1 MKLRRFISMMLIVTM
16 LTVFAGCGN
25 KDDRTQAARTL
36 NLDGPITVNVWFNN
50 SDYEPY
56 LEFVAKQF
64 KQANEL
70 VTINPVYVEADS
82 YINYIYDE
90 SVRNDNACDLYFL
103 TSEEI
108 EKAYLMGLMSE
119 NDMYPQVYNEDVFGK
134 AAMTACSYNG
144 KLYGYPVSFN
154 TSFLVYNKK
163 YAEPVEIIDQIRQ
176 ISDNYQVTDENQDVS
191 MVFQWAPGSM
201 FLNYP
206 ACGKYINIGGNNSED
221 SSSVSVDGDS
231 IKKVLSK
238 YAELNSAFGTDRN
251 NTSLETCVD
260 LFSTGNLLYTIL
272 DADSISKIDLS
283 EIDYGICKYP
293 SMGNDVESKAM
304 SVTTMAVVNPYTK
317 NVDAS
322 KAVARA
328 ISYDYA
334 DYMESTAKKSCAR
347 ADIKVKRNVEN
358 YKAMHDI
365 YSDSVVKA
373 KYIGVGEVYM
383 RYEIMLH
390 QVYDGTNVD
399 EAYNS
404 FAACIDRMAKQTEAS
419 SVNSGNSSSK

>member
-144 KLYGYPVSFN
+144 KLYGYPLTADNGYFMY
-154 TSFLVYNKK
+154 YNKN
-163 YAEPVEIIDQIRQ
+163 YF
-176 ISDNYQVTDENQDVS
+176 SDSDVATLDG
-191 MVFQWAPGSM
+191 MLDIAGA
-201 FLNYP
+201 N
-206 ACGKYINIGGNNSED
+206 GKYLTMDWSSGWYLYSFFGNTGLDFGVNDDGVTNHCNWNAIITDIKGVDIAQAMLDIAAKPGFKNCVQDDFIAGVQDGSIIAGVSGCWNAAKIKELWGDDYGAVKLPTYTCAGQQIQMSSFKGYKYMAVNAYTKYPEWANKLAQWFTNED
-221 SSSVSVDGDS
+221 NQKLRFEMKNAGPANKAAAADDAV
-231 IKKVLSK
+231 KKVP
-238 YAELNSAFGTDRN
+238 A
-251 NTSLETCVD
+251 
-260 LFSTGNLLYTIL
+260 I
-272 DADSISKIDLS
+272 
-283 EIDYGICKYP
+283 
-293 SMGNDVESKAM
+293 
-304 SVTTMAVVNPYTK
+304 MAVMDQAQYGKLQRVGNSYWDAATEFGEKMAAGNPDNT
-317 NVDAS
+317 DLQ
-322 KAVARA
+322 
-328 ISYDYA
+328 
-334 DYMESTAKKSCAR
+334 
-347 ADIKVKRNVEN
+347 
-358 YKAMHDI
+358 
-365 YSDSVVKA
+365 
-373 KYIGVGEVYM
+373 
-383 RYEIMLH
+383 EIMDNLVAGIT
-390 QVYDGTNVD
+390 Q
-399 EAYNS
+399 
-404 FAACIDRMAKQTEAS
+404 
-419 SVNSGNSSSK
+419 SVAE

>member
-16 LTVFAGCGN
+16 LTVFAGCGT
-25 KDDRTQAARTL
+25 KDERTQAARAL

-70 VTINPVYVEADS
+70 VTINPVYIESDS

-90 SVRNDNACDLYFL
+90 SVRNGNACDLYFL

-108 EKAYLMGLMSE
+108 EKAYLSGLMSE
-119 NDMYPQVYNEDVFGK
+119 NDIYPEVYNEDVYGK
-134 AAMTACSYNG
+134 AAITACSYNG

-163 YAEPVEIIDQIRQ
+163 YAEPVDTIDQIRQ
-176 ISDNYQVTDENQDVS
+176 ISDSYQITEDNQDVS

-201 FLNYP
+201 FLNYA
-206 ACGKYINIGGNNSED
+206 ACGRYINIGGADSENA
-221 SSSVSVDGDS
+221 SQVSADAAS
-231 IKKVLSK
+231 IKKVLNK
-238 YAELNSAFGTDRN
+238 YSELNSAFGTDRN
-251 NTSLETCVD
+251 NTNIDTCID
-260 LFSTGNLLYTIL
+260 LFTTGNLLYTIL
-272 DADSISKIDLS
+272 DADSIPQIDLS
-283 EIDYGICKYP
+283 QVDYGICKYP
-293 SMGNDVESKAM
+293 AMGNDVDSRAM

-334 DYMESTAKKSCAR
+334 DYLESTAKKSCAR
-347 ADIKVKRNVEN
+347 ADVKVKKNEES
-358 YKAMHDI
+358 YKALHEI

-373 KYIGVGEVYM
+373 KYIGVGEIYM
-383 RYEIMLH
+383 RYEIMIH

-404 FAACIDRMAKQTEAS
+404 FASCIDRMTKQAASDASTE
-419 SVNSGNSSSK
+419 NSSSK

>member
-16 LTVFAGCGN
+16 LTVFAGCGT
-25 KDDRTQAARTL
+25 KDDRTQAARAL

-90 SVRNDNACDLYFL
+90 SVRNGNACDLYFL

-119 NDMYPQVYNEDVFGK
+119 NDMYPEVYNENVFGK

-163 YAEPVEIIDQIRQ
+163 YAEPVDTIDQIRQ
-176 ISDNYQVTDENQDVS
+176 ISDNYQITEENQDVS

-201 FLNYP
+201 FLNYA
-206 ACGKYINIGGNNSED
+206 ACGKYINIGGDNAED

-231 IKKVLSK
+231 IKKVLNK

-272 DADSISKIDLS
+272 DADSISRIDLS
-283 EIDYGICKYP
+283 EVDYGICKYP
-293 SMGNDVESKAM
+293 SMGDGVESRAM

-347 ADIKVKRNVEN
+347 ADIKVKKNAES

-383 RYEIMLH
+383 RYEIMIH

-404 FAACIDRMAKQTEAS
+404 FASCIDRMRKQTDAS
-419 SVNSGNSSSK
+419 TAESESSSSK

>member
-25 KDDRTQAARTL
+25 KDDRTQAAKTL

-144 KLYGYPVSFN
+144 N
-154 TSFLVYNKK
+154 
-163 YAEPVEIIDQIRQ
+163 
-176 ISDNYQVTDENQDVS
+176 ENDPS
-191 MVFQWAPGSM
+191 
-201 FLNYP
+201 
-206 ACGKYINIGGNNSED
+206 SE
-221 SSSVSVDGDS
+221 
-231 IKKVLSK
+231 
-238 YAELNSAFGTDRN
+238 R
-251 NTSLETCVD
+251 
-260 LFSTGNLLYTIL
+260 
-272 DADSISKIDLS
+272 
-283 EIDYGICKYP
+283 
-293 SMGNDVESKAM
+293 SKA
-304 SVTTMAVVNPYTK
+304 
-317 NVDAS
+317 S
-322 KAVARA
+322 K
-328 ISYDYA
+328 
-334 DYMESTAKKSCAR
+334 K
-347 ADIKVKRNVEN
+347 
-358 YKAMHDI
+358 
-365 YSDSVVKA
+365 
-373 KYIGVGEVYM
+373 
-383 RYEIMLH
+383 
-390 QVYDGTNVD
+390 
-399 EAYNS
+399 
-404 FAACIDRMAKQTEAS
+404 
-419 SVNSGNSSSK
+419 